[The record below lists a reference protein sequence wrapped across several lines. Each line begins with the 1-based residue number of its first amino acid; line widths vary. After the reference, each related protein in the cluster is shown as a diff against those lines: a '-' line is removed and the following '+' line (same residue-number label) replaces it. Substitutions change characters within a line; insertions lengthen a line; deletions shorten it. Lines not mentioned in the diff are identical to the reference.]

1 MAHTIIGDDRLHARF
16 HVDGLH
22 ALLVAMR
29 EGGLLAPV
37 AEPLAARWMA
47 DIDAYET
54 EGFVALSEEPL
65 RDDAAREALRGA
77 AHAAAARLTRVGIE
91 LPLAVR
97 EATDDAEALR
107 RAMLAQARALV
118 SYLDGWHAMAGAR
131 APAA

>member
-16 HVDGLH
+16 HVDGLR

-37 AEPLAARWMA
+37 AEPLAARWIA

-54 EGFVALSEEPL
+54 NGFVALSEDPL
-65 RDDAAREALRGA
+65 SDDASREALRGA
-77 AHAAAARLTRVGIE
+77 AHAAAARLVRPRIE
-91 LPLAVR
+91 LPPTIR
-97 EATDDAEALR
+97 EAADDADALR
-107 RAMLAQARALV
+107 RVMLAQARALA